1 MRGNTAASGSPPL
14 EPGSRCLGCLDV
26 SKPVL
31 DGGGDLDDL
40 DLDLD
45 LDDLDLDRFLPLLL
59 LDVASMRRG
68 MLDVLD
74 NDDATRRA

>member
-31 DGGGDLDDL
+31 DGGGDLDL
-40 DLDLD
+40 G
-45 LDDLDLDRFLPLLL
+45 LDLDRFLPLLLL

>member
-1 MRGNTAASGSPPL
+1 MRGDTAASGSPPL

-31 DGGGDLDDL
+31 DGGGDLDL
-40 DLDLD
+40 G
-45 LDDLDLDRFLPLLL
+45 LDLDRFLPLLLLLLLL